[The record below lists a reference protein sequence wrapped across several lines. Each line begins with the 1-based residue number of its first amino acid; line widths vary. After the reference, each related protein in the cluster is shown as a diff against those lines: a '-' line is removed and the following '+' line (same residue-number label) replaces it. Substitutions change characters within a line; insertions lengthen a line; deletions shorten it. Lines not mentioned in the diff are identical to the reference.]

1 MAKKGFA
8 KRLVSKV
15 LVPATKK
22 YLEKDREVKFMNMH
36 LHVPSGVFHPSLFFS
51 TKTMCQF
58 LCTLDLKNKQVLEMG
73 CGSGAIS
80 IYAAQRNGIVCC
92 CDINPLA
99 VKTTNENAKKNQV
112 NISIVES
119 DLFASIPE
127 KKFDIILNNPPYYPK
142 DPTNAEENAWYAGR
156 NLEYFQRFFKQSLN
170 FMNPEGIIYM
180 VLSNDCDLHRID
192 QLANKNGFRGKM
204 VYIRQNLI
212 EKTFVMA
219 YSFHQ

>member
-1 MAKKGFA
+1 MRSRLYKRSGSIANPKLKDFKMMKRSLT

-22 YLEKDREVKFMNMH
+22 YLEKDREVKFMNMK
-36 LHVPSGVFHPSLFFS
+36 LYVPSGVFHPSLFFS

-58 LCTLDLKNKQVLEMG
+58 LADLDLKNKQVLEVG

-80 IYAAQRNGIVCC
+80 IYAAKLGAQVVC

-99 VKTTNENAKKNQV
+99 VKTTQQNAEKNLV
-112 NISIVES
+112 NIPVIES

-142 DPTNAEENAWYAGR
+142 DPTNPEEKAWYAG
-156 NLEYFQRFFKQSLN
+156 
-170 FMNPEGIIYM
+170 
-180 VLSNDCDLHRID
+180 
-192 QLANKNGFRGKM
+192 
-204 VYIRQNLI
+204 
-212 EKTFVMA
+212 
-219 YSFHQ
+219 